1 MITHAFPRFKQITSF
16 YFKFSLAEHA
26 VNICSDCLLLLLW
39 QMFFNT
45 QLKTALNYNFD
56 ELGSG
61 NFFFE
66 TKINAGYI
74 LKNIYLILFQI
85 PPENAEHK

>member
-1 MITHAFPRFKQITSF
+1 MITHVFPRFKQIASF
-16 YFKFSLAEHA
+16 YFKFSLVEHA
-26 VNICSDCLLLLLW
+26 VNICSDCQLLLLW

-66 TKINAGYI
+66 TKINAQLVHFKKYI
-74 LKNIYLILFQI
+74 FNFI
-85 PPENAEHK
+85 PNPAREC

>member
-1 MITHAFPRFKQITSF
+1 
-16 YFKFSLAEHA
+16 
-26 VNICSDCLLLLLW
+26 
-39 QMFFNT
+39 MFFNA
-45 QLKTALNYNFD
+45 QSKTALNCNFD

>member
-1 MITHAFPRFKQITSF
+1 
-16 YFKFSLAEHA
+16 
-26 VNICSDCLLLLLW
+26 
-39 QMFFNT
+39 MFFNT

-66 TKINAGYI
+66 TKINAQLVHFKKYI
-74 LKNIYLILFQI
+74 FNFIT
-85 PPENAEHK
+85 PENAEHK

>member
-1 MITHAFPRFKQITSF
+1 
-16 YFKFSLAEHA
+16 
-26 VNICSDCLLLLLW
+26 
-39 QMFFNT
+39 MFFNT

-61 NFFFE
+61 NFFFV